1 MRVYSP
7 SLLVFEADE
16 EVFEIK
22 SLLQIRWQQ
31 FFQHFNVNITDY
43 IYIQSNIFSFVF
55 VAFKE
60 SIDDHIVQVSTTYGQ
75 KIRRIITLFD
85 SCLQFKILSWPW
97 SIWTINVGHLG
108 RQLFFYDL
116 RVLDYVVNYLFV
128 IHVSKFILIHFEVKI
143 C

>member
-22 SLLQIRWQQ
+22 CLLQISWQQ

-43 IYIQSNIFSFVF
+43 IYIQSYIFSFVF